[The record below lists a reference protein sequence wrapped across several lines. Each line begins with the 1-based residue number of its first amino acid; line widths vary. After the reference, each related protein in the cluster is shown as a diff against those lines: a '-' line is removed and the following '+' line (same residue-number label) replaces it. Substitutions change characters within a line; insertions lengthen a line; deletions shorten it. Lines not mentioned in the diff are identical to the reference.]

1 MKRIILTLMALG
13 FTLSPAMAQQRASI
27 GFGSSPY
34 VGTGPGGS
42 NIVPTSPLIYGN
54 PYGGYSPY
62 GNPYAGS
69 PYGSNPL
76 YNPIGSYGYSPWV
89 NRLGNPYAYNG
100 VPINSFGAPVSMGNG
115 FFGLTTN
122 GRSLNFWKAPS
133 GYYYPWTYGYGSSYT
148 APIVVINSGSSS
160 PQPAQ
165 PPLSTIFSDTLKYL
179 DEQKAAGKISEAD
192 FTHLKQRCLDLLS
205 KERSLRYETGGLDA
219 TQEASIRSDVDA
231 LGAEIAQRVK
241 P

>member
-1 MKRIILTLMALG
+1 M
-13 FTLSPAMAQQRASI
+13 
-27 GFGSSPY
+27 
-34 VGTGPGGS
+34 
-42 NIVPTSPLIYGN
+42 
-54 PYGGYSPY
+54 
-62 GNPYAGS
+62 
-69 PYGSNPL
+69 
-76 YNPIGSYGYSPWV
+76 
-89 NRLGNPYAYNG
+89 
-100 VPINSFGAPVSMGNG
+100 
-115 FFGLTTN
+115 
-122 GRSLNFWKAPS
+122 
-133 GYYYPWTYGYGSSYT
+133 
-148 APIVVINSGSSS
+148 INSGSSS

-205 KERSLRYETGGLDA
+205 KERSLRYETGSLDA